1 MQLPDSCIMDYY
13 EKYKHRM
20 NELEAFNMVKVT
32 VLILLPCIYM
42 YASLEQSAVKF
53 YVGVDCLT
61 LWYAISKTKQF
72 PLPYFGAYPIPEL
85 Y

>member
-1 MQLPDSCIMDYY
+1 MDYY

-20 NELEAFNMVKVT
+20 NELEAFNMVKVIR
-32 VLILLPCIYM
+32 LILLPAYM
-42 YASLEQSAVKF
+42 LVQNKALLSFMWRWTVIHCGMQSQ
-53 YVGVDCLT
+53 
-61 LWYAISKTKQF
+61 KTKQF